1 LAAAIRPS
9 SGGFPHE
16 PVRVG
21 EGCGARDD
29 DWCDPEPSAALA
41 SPEFYGL
48 LVADRSWSATR
59 AGTTILRMV
68 IPISSW
74 WLAPVLRADVYG
86 RARRI
91 G

>member
-29 DWCDPEPSAALA
+29 DWCHPEPSAALA

-48 LVADRSWSATR
+48 LVADRSWSGRRYESWLSA
-59 AGTTILRMV
+59 IL
-68 IPISSW
+68 INQLLP
-74 WLAPVLRADVYG
+74 
-86 RARRI
+86 
-91 G
+91 